1 MTMKTALIYSISS
14 KNTTAVADIIKDK
27 LKGNI
32 EEVNIDDCSFEE
44 LMKYDFL
51 IAGVSTW
58 YDGELPVSWD
68 EFLPGIEEFDFTGKT
83 FAFFGLGNQ
92 KAYPENY
99 QDAMGILEKF
109 FSERG
114 ANVVG
119 YTSANGYNFEKSLA
133 LRNNEFCGLSI
144 DASFSK
150 DSMKTLIEKWIDQI
164 MKVVS

>member
-1 MTMKTALIYSISS
+1 MKTAIIYSKSS
-14 KNTTAVADIIKDK
+14 KNTSAVADIIKEK

-32 EEVNIDDCSFEE
+32 SEVNIDNCTFEE
-44 LMKYDFL
+44 ILSFDLL

-58 YDGELPVSWD
+58 YDGELPASWD

-109 FSERG
+109 FAERG
-114 ANVVG
+114 ATVVG
-119 YTSANGYNFEKSLA
+119 YSSAKGFDFENSLA

-144 DASFSK
+144 DSSFSK
-150 DSMKTLIEKWIDQI
+150 DTMKTISEKWIDEI
-164 MKVVS
+164 MKVVK